1 MTDTQCKGCSD
12 FCPDMELGAASKAQW
27 LKSRA
32 KYYAVPKGSYL
43 FRENDPC
50 EAIYILHKG
59 RVKLCTVDSD
69 GQEHITGLFAEHE
82 TIWEGILV
90 PSSRHS
96 ADAVCLTD
104 VEYCRLERKD
114 LEKALT
120 DSALAMRIIG
130 LLSKKLHDA
139 NRRNKVKSMIDPKAR
154 VAAFLTYI
162 LRRQSGDTITLRLD
176 ELAGSL
182 ALRPETVSRKIKELE
197 REGYIRK
204 IGQSTI
210 KVLNPDKLFEIGNY

>member
-1 MTDTQCKGCSD
+1 MTDTECRGCDD
-12 FCPDMELGAASKAQW
+12 FCPEIGSCTNSQGQW

-32 KYYAVPKGSYL
+32 KYYTVPRGSYL
-43 FRENDPC
+43 YHEGDPC
-50 EAIYILHKG
+50 EAIYIIHKG

-69 GQEHITGLFAEHE
+69 GQEHITGIFAAHE
-82 TIWEGILV
+82 VIWEGVLV
-90 PSSRHS
+90 PNSHHS
-96 ADAVCLTD
+96 ASGVCLSD
-104 VEYCRLERKD
+104 VAYCRLERKD

-120 DSALAMRIIG
+120 DSVLAIRIIG

-154 VAAFLTYI
+154 VAGFLTYI

-176 ELAGSL
+176 ELAGSI

-197 REGYIRK
+197 REGVIRK
-204 IGQSTI
+204 TGQSTI
-210 KVLNPDKLFEIGNY
+210 KVLDADKLFAIGNY